1 MKIAVPAE
9 SSSDEPRVAATPDSV
24 RAYVK
29 KGLEVTVEAGAG
41 KGSFFSDAAYTEA
54 GAKVAK
60 GAAAT
65 VKGADVV
72 LSVRRPSDA
81 VVKVMK
87 KGAVVAGQLDP
98 HGDRKE
104 IDALAKAGANAF
116 SMELMPRITRAQS
129 MDVLSSQATVAGYQA
144 VLMAAEKLDKFFPML
159 TTAAGTVAP
168 SKVLIL
174 GAGVA
179 GLMAIATA
187 RRLGAIVHAFD
198 VRAEAAE
205 QVESLGAKFVSVDIE
220 QQDSSATGGY
230 AKEVAGDTQ
239 AKIMAGLAKPVS
251 EADVVISTAQIPGR
265 PAPLLLTQQMVESMR
280 PGAVVIDLAAST
292 GGNCELTRADE
303 TVVHANVTIE
313 GPTNLASLAA
323 GDASRM
329 YGRNA
334 LALMKLFL
342 TEEGVNIDFEDDII
356 DGSVITHGGNVVHS
370 RVKGILD
377 GGGN

>member
-1 MKIAVPAE
+1 MIIGIPKTTEAGE
-9 SSSDEPRVAATPDSV
+9 HRVSLTPDVVTRLTKDGHEVVVESNAGTAAGFIDE
-24 RAYVK
+24 AYVA
-29 KGLEVTVEAGAG
+29 VGASIG
-41 KGSFFSDAAYTEA
+41 DAARVWSADVVCSVSYPSDAA
-54 GAKVAK
+54 
-60 GAAAT
+60 AAQL
-65 VKGADVV
+65 K
-72 LSVRRPSDA
+72 P
-81 VVKVMK
+81 
-87 KGAVVAGQLDP
+87 GAVLLGLLQPLDRP
-98 HGDRKE
+98 ERFP
-104 IDALAKAGANAF
+104 ALASTGVTSIAF
-116 SMELMPRITRAQS
+116 EAVPRTTRAQS

-230 AKEVAGDTQ
+230 AKEVAEDTQ